1 MLNLRHFVYP
11 SAWMV
16 YGCYFDKCKGDAPV
30 KCAIAGAGL
39 PTTGSH
45 SQARIV
51 IAGLNV
57 DHALIREMKSLMFTK
72 GARACP
78 SMAF

>member
-1 MLNLRHFVYP
+1 M
-11 SAWMV
+11 
-16 YGCYFDKCKGDAPV
+16 